1 MSRGPIAL
9 AVIGG
14 GAALLYY
21 LNKKGT
27 FSGTVVGEAI
37 TAASSAVESVADPVD
52 ALAKAIATA
61 EGFYVDGSRPQRNHN
76 PGDMTADLVGKGVG
90 YDGPF
95 VIYATDDDGWS
106 NLKAQIQKWFDGTSR
121 NADSSSTIADLA
133 GFYTNTE
140 QGAWANNVAN
150 ALGVSTDTSLSDLGG
165 S

>member
-1 MSRGPIAL
+1 MSRAAITL

-21 LNKKGT
+21 LNKQGT

-37 TAASSAVESVADPVD
+37 DTATSAVSSITDPTD

-76 PGDMTADLVGKGVG
+76 PGDMTADLIGKGVG
-90 YDGPF
+90 TDGPF
-95 VIYATDDDGWS
+95 IVYATDDDGWA
-106 NLKAQIQKWFDGTSR
+106 NLKAQIQKWFDGTSK

-140 QGAWANNVAN
+140 QSAWANNVAN

>member
-1 MSRGPIAL
+1 MSRGAIAL

-21 LNKKGT
+21 LNKQGT

-37 TAASSAVESVADPVD
+37 SDVSSAFDPVD
-52 ALAKAIATA
+52 SLAKAIATA
-61 EGFYVDGSRPQRNHN
+61 EGFYVDGSRPQRDHN
-76 PGDMTADLVGKGVG
+76 PGDMTADLIGRGVG
-90 YDGPF
+90 TDGPF
-95 VIYATDDDGWS
+95 IVFATDDDGWS
-106 NLKAQIQKWFDGTSR
+106 NLKAQIQKWFDGSSK
-121 NADSSSTIADLA
+121 NADSSSTIADLS

-140 QGAWANNVAN
+140 QDSWASNVAK

>member
-1 MSRGPIAL
+1 MSRGAIAL

-14 GAALLYY
+14 GAGLLYY

-27 FSGTVVGEAI
+27 FSGTVVGQAI
-37 TAASSAVESVADPVD
+37 TDVSSAVESVADPVD

-61 EGFYVDGSRPQRNHN
+61 EGFYVDGSRPQRDHN
-76 PGDMTADLVGKGVG
+76 PGDMTADLIGKGVG
-90 YDGPF
+90 TDGAF
-95 VIYATDDDGWS
+95 IVFATDEDGWA
-106 NLKAQIQKWFDGTSR
+106 NLKAQIQKWFDGSSSH
-121 NADSSSTIADLA
+121 ADSSSTIADLA

-140 QGAWANNVAN
+140 QSAWANNVAN